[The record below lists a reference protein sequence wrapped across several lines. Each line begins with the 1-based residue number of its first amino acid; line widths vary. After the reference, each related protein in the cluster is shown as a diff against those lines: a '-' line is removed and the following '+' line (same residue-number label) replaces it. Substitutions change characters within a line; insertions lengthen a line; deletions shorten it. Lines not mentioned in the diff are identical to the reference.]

1 MRRQAR
7 RFFVATFVVFA
18 VVGCAVNRPFV
29 PTLENSA
36 NWQLSEGCRAY
47 QYGIL
52 TDPDCDI
59 LTGDGIAI
67 QITRIHV
74 LNLQPGQD
82 NRAIIGIELAPENG
96 DWNFSSPYVSL
107 EFGESRHVAAE
118 INEALVFEKRSQRIL
133 PEKLER
139 NRQQYALPTGQRRFF
154 RLRFAVPQTELNNGF
169 ALRVIGLQKDGAAVS
184 VPLIK
189 FN

>member
-7 RFFVATFVVFA
+7 RFFLATFVVFA
-18 VVGCAVNRPFV
+18 AAACAVNRPFV

-36 NWQLSEGCRAY
+36 NWQLSEGCRVY
-47 QYGIL
+47 RYGIL

-59 LTGDGIAI
+59 LTGNGIAI
-67 QITRIHV
+67 QVTRIHV
-74 LNLQPGQD
+74 LNLPPGQD

-96 DWNFSSPYVSL
+96 DWNFTSPYVSL

-118 INEALVFEKRSQRIL
+118 INEALVVEKRGQRIL
-133 PEKLER
+133 PERLER
-139 NRQQYALPTGQRRFF
+139 NRQQYALPTGERRFF
-154 RLRFAVPQTELNNGF
+154 RLRFAVPQTELNHGF

-184 VPLIK
+184 VPLLK
-189 FN
+189 FK

>member
-7 RFFVATFVVFA
+7 RIFLATFVVFA
-18 VVGCAVNRPFV
+18 AAACAVNQPFV

-36 NWQLSEGCRAY
+36 NWQLSEGCRVY
-47 QYGIL
+47 RYGIL

-59 LTGDGIAI
+59 LTGNGIAI
-67 QITRIHV
+67 QVTRIHV

-82 NRAIIGIELAPENG
+82 NRAIIGIGLAPENG

-118 INEALVFEKRSQRIL
+118 INEALVVEKRGQRIL
-133 PEKLER
+133 PERLER
-139 NRQQYALPTGQRRFF
+139 NRQQYALPTGERRFF
-154 RLRFAVPQTELNNGF
+154 RLRFAVPQTELNHGF
-169 ALRVIGLQKDGAAVS
+169 ALRVIGLQKEGAAVS
-184 VPLIK
+184 VPLLK
-189 FN
+189 FK

>member
-1 MRRQAR
+1 MRRQAP

-18 VVGCAVNRPFV
+18 VVGCAVNQPFV
-29 PTLENSA
+29 PTLEKSA

-74 LNLQPGQD
+74 LNVQPGQD

-107 EFGESRHVAAE
+107 EFGESRHVAPE
-118 INEALVFEKRSQRIL
+118 INEALVFEKRGQRIL
-133 PEKLER
+133 PEKLIR
-139 NRQQYALPTGQRRFF
+139 NRQQYALPTGERRFF

>member
-1 MRRQAR
+1 MRHQAR
-7 RFFVATFVVFA
+7 RFFVATFVVFSA
-18 VVGCAVNRPFV
+18 VGCAVNRPFV

-47 QYGIL
+47 RYGIL

-67 QITRIHV
+67 QITRIRV
-74 LNLQPGQD
+74 LTLQPGQD

-107 EFGESRHVAAE
+107 ELGESRPVAAE
-118 INEALVFEKRSQRIL
+118 INEALVFEKRGQRIL
-133 PEKLER
+133 PEKLEHD
-139 NRQQYALPTGQRRFF
+139 RQQYTLPTGERRFF
-154 RLRFAVPQTELNNGF
+154 RLRFGIHQTELNNAFG
-169 ALRVIGLQKDGAAVS
+169 LRVTGLQKDGVAVS